1 MTRNS
6 NKYKWRNSWNNGN
19 GAWIFQWKDV
29 HDEWKNKQGK
39 KSSVCFTNTTNNE
52 IIYFSYLMTTSEDFT
67 AESEKGGDDSQDT
80 DFISLINFELLKQLL
95 KRVYYILLLLFT
107 ILWCWCGP
115 KYLLILIVIGYG
127 VWGQSPDS
135 VIVDH
140 YWLHLVNHL
149 ILWKIS
155 MTVKPVN

>member
-1 MTRNS
+1 
-6 NKYKWRNSWNNGN
+6 
-19 GAWIFQWKDV
+19 
-29 HDEWKNKQGK
+29 
-39 KSSVCFTNTTNNE
+39 
-52 IIYFSYLMTTSEDFT
+52 MTTSEDFT

-127 VWGQSPDS
+127 V
-135 VIVDH
+135 
-140 YWLHLVNHL
+140 
-149 ILWKIS
+149 
-155 MTVKPVN
+155 